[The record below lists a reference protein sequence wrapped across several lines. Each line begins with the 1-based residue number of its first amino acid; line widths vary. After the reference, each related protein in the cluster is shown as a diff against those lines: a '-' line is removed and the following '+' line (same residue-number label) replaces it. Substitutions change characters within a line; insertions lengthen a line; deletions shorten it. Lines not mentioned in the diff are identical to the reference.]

1 MVIKCR
7 LLPNPFIGV
16 GALSQTHELL
26 VQVLLSQQVWS
37 FNQFQ
42 YPEEQRRTSLD
53 LDVCSK
59 PHCRLGSAPSL
70 LF

>member
-1 MVIKCR
+1 MVINST
-7 LLPNPFIGV
+7 LQLSPFISV
-16 GALSQTHELL
+16 EGALSQTHELC
-26 VQVLLSQQVWS
+26 VTGLLSQQVGS

-53 LDVCSK
+53 WDCSK
-59 PHCRLGSAPSL
+59 PHCRLGSAPSF